1 MHYND
6 KAVIDYLQS
15 ILIWCYGV
23 SKHHMFSILF
33 FLVRL
38 VLAIFSRREADAHNN
53 VFQQNVA
60 YRISPLAIYLNLKDF
75 NEFLTSNEVSNWLFA
90 IANPRGNSSSIV
102 SIKAVPPS

>member
-75 NEFLTSNEVSNWLFA
+75 NEFFKGNWMFA
-90 IANPRGNSSSIV
+90 IEQILRETQVLLSQSKP
-102 SIKAVPPS
+102 KPS